1 MKKNLKSRLKNPHY
15 EMTLE
20 EFLVTSN
27 ASMPDELLLFII
39 SWKSIKKSPYNN
51 TSYYNGPKSWD
62 SFIDEGIRV
71 SDHWNFSTSSDLFKV
86 HCKTTTPVENN
97 ANWYVGIYDAKSDT
111 YNIIRKFPILKR
123 ERSLVIGKRLS
134 EIKSN
139 FKPSDEEIERRRE
152 IKRKNKIG
160 KLILT
165 LVNQRNHRSTER
177 NFRTSLLDVGDRK
190 IVNTTEDATRTGLEG
205 KQLEDSRVEA
215 KRQMMI

>member
-1 MKKNLKSRLKNPHY
+1 MKKNLRNRLKDPQY
-15 EMTLE
+15 SMTLE

-27 ASMPDELLLFII
+27 SSMPDELLLFIL
-39 SWKSIKKSPYNN
+39 SWKHIKKSPYNN

-62 SFIDEGIRV
+62 SFIDGGIRV
-71 SDHWNFSTSSDLFKV
+71 SDHWNFSTESSFRL
-86 HCKTTTPVENN
+86 HCKTTTPTDNN
-97 ANWYVGIYDAKSDT
+97 KFWYVGIYDEKSET
-111 YNIIRKFPILKR
+111 YEIINKFPIIVRKR
-123 ERSLVIGKRLS
+123 SFIIGERLS
-134 EIKSN
+134 ELKKK
-139 FKPSDEEIERRRE
+139 FRPSDEEIEKRRE
-152 IKRKNKIG
+152 EKRKNKIG

-215 KRQMMI
+215 NRQMMI